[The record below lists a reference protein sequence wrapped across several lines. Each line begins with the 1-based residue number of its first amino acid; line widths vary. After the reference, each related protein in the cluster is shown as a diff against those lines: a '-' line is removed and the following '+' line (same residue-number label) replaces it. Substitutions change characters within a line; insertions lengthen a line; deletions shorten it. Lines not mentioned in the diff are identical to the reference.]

1 MNALRSNFE
10 KEIAMLNNDLIVMAS
25 LIEESIAKSMVVIR
39 TGDGSLA
46 DEIILRDKEIN
57 SMEKTI
63 ESRCLTLLLRQQPV
77 ASDLR
82 LISTALGMITD
93 MERIGDH
100 AKDISEIVKYSAQR
114 QIASLSTH
122 IPQMAAKAIDMVKDS
137 ITAFVEKDV
146 QKARET
152 IGKDDEIDR
161 LFDIVKE
168 ELTGIMRENV
178 SDIEECLNTFMI
190 TKYLERIGDHAVNI
204 CEWVIY
210 LVTGVHTDTDDDART
225 G

>member
-93 MERIGDH
+93 MER
-100 AKDISEIVKYSAQR
+100 
-114 QIASLSTH
+114 
-122 IPQMAAKAIDMVKDS
+122 
-137 ITAFVEKDV
+137 
-146 QKARET
+146 
-152 IGKDDEIDR
+152 
-161 LFDIVKE
+161 
-168 ELTGIMRENV
+168 
-178 SDIEECLNTFMI
+178 CLLYTS
-190 TKYLERIGDHAVNI
+190 RCV
-204 CEWVIY
+204 
-210 LVTGVHTDTDDDART
+210 
-225 G
+225 